1 MKPIDEK
8 RLERTKDFILSFQR
22 AEGKSPTFRQ
32 IMKECGHSSLSR
44 VAFDVEVLKER
55 GHFAN
60 DSDCPI
66 CVPDNLRAGKTKSAL
81 IVGECACG
89 EPICAIE
96 NVKGAVALP
105 VEIFGE
111 GEHFILQAKGN
122 SMTGSGIYDKDLM
135 VVSACKSAP
144 VGKVVIALIGDEAT
158 AKILAKDEGG
168 LYLKPSNDA
177 TENGER
183 VYKDIR
189 PSVPWEIV
197 GVVEKVIHTV

>member
-8 RLERTKDFILSFQR
+8 RLERTEDFILAFQR

-81 IVGECACG
+81 IVGRSLLKKFSNLLLEQ
-89 EPICAIE
+89 PTDLKSFDSSLL
-96 NVKGAVALP
+96 V
-105 VEIFGE
+105 
-111 GEHFILQAKGN
+111 ILLD
-122 SMTGSGIYDKDLM
+122 SF
-135 VVSACKSAP
+135 
-144 VGKVVIALIGDEAT
+144 
-158 AKILAKDEGG
+158 
-168 LYLKPSNDA
+168 PSI
-177 TENGER
+177 T
-183 VYKDIR
+183 
-189 PSVPWEIV
+189 
-197 GVVEKVIHTV
+197 